1 MGFCRKVKWTVNMA
15 RTGSSFLVLFCC
27 FSRVAPQAPS
37 SGKQKERKGSLGE
50 HDRSPSPVP
59 VCDAQ
64 RNLHPSPEGKGSKLL
79 LPFPRGEGVRWWHC
93 HHLLLAVETP
103 LELKHTWGGRAASS
117 SVSHRTQASRSTR
130 NTATGKTHADTKALG
145 TFFLLAKYFKFSVTN
160 NGKLTSESQSPPGS
174 PASCGLLVVMDGHR
188 WTRMVRPH
196 SHCFAE
202 PAC

>member
-64 RNLHPSPEGKGSKLL
+64 RNLHPSPEGKGLKLL
-79 LPFPRGEGVRWWHC
+79 LPFPRGEGAGLVALPPPCCGDTTGAQAHVGRPRSQLQRVPPHPS
-93 HHLLLAVETP
+93 LAQHP
-103 LELKHTWGGRAASS
+103 QH
-117 SVSHRTQASRSTR
+117 
-130 NTATGKTHADTKALG
+130 
-145 TFFLLAKYFKFSVTN
+145 
-160 NGKLTSESQSPPGS
+160 
-174 PASCGLLVVMDGHR
+174 GHR
-188 WTRMVRPH
+188 ENARRHEGLRDILPVGKVFQVFRYK
-196 SHCFAE
+196 
-202 PAC
+202 